1 MPEDITG
8 EFVLQEENSSIS
20 GNNSEKS
27 DEKKPETQK
36 ISPKN
41 KYDIKPENKKAP
53 HFFSSF
59 CYYPKGVS
67 FATQQEEEE
76 IILLIRRDF
85 ITNVPW
91 IFAVFGLLAIPFLIA
106 PFFDFLFP
114 IPLSDTTLSYLLF
127 SYFLAVFGF
136 IILKFS
142 LWYFHVSFIT
152 NIRIVDVDVHGLLL
166 RETTETRLELVEDI
180 GYQQNGFI
188 PSLFD
193 YGFVHIQTAGAQ
205 QNIEFD
211 KAPQPARIAE
221 IIGDRIGGKEK

>member
-114 IPLSDTTLSYLLF
+114 IPLSDTTLSYLLP
-127 SYFLAVFGF
+127 SN
-136 IILKFS
+136 S
-142 LWYFHVSFIT
+142 PTSFIFP
-152 NIRIVDVDVHGLLL
+152 RSSVDLSISLALL
-166 RETTETRLELVEDI
+166 I
-180 GYQQNGFI
+180 
-188 PSLFD
+188 SLPFS
-193 YGFVHIQTAGAQ
+193 
-205 QNIEFD
+205 IES
-211 KAPQPARIAE
+211 IMLS
-221 IIGDRIGGKEK
+221 I